1 MREVTLDAFAGA
13 HADGAVVID
22 VREPYEY
29 ATGHVPGAR
38 LVPLA
43 QLGLHADELPRT
55 ERVYLICATG
65 NRSLVAADY
74 LARYGIDAISVAGGT
89 SGWQGRGWPVHRGMR
104 SSTATL

>member
-43 QLGLHADELPRT
+43 QLGLHADELPRI

-104 SSTATL
+104 SSMATL